1 MAIDPNTG
9 IDPQNPFDLPVGG
22 TTAVKAPSPLKG
34 APGTAPPPA
43 GFDQQFTS
51 AGPLPVGTMPMAP
64 QAPGPDFTFPDSL
77 PTGGVPTPPTIPPT
91 PKDDTASSN
100 NTGTDQTSD
109 DPVAAV
115 FPGGLN
121 QQSFQQSVQSFGL
134 PSAKSLNAWWA
145 AHEAELTA
153 AGWTYVPHHNDPS
166 IVGPD
171 GQEWDMIFGAG
182 GSGARWDMHKKGVG
196 GDDLQSSI
204 ADAFGGA
211 GNFQAPQAQMPQLQP
226 GQQAFQDQLRQQIM
240 QLLSEAGQSPSI
252 DDPFL
257 RNQQQGFDRSLD
269 RQLEKFQIEQAERL
283 NAQGL
288 GSSGAADVGLEG
300 FQQQQGEASANN
312 AATLV
317 GNELTRRRQ
326 ELVQGLALAGQIGD
340 ADLTRALELEL
351 SNIDSELQTNRLNLQ
366 SNLGFAGLDLQEYI
380 QNLLS
385 RDRNEALQ
393 AANPPG
399 GG

>member
-1 MAIDPNTG
+1 
-9 IDPQNPFDLPVGG
+9 
-22 TTAVKAPSPLKG
+22 
-34 APGTAPPPA
+34 
-43 GFDQQFTS
+43 
-51 AGPLPVGTMPMAP
+51 
-64 QAPGPDFTFPDSL
+64 
-77 PTGGVPTPPTIPPT
+77 
-91 PKDDTASSN
+91 
-100 NTGTDQTSD
+100 
-109 DPVAAV
+109 
-115 FPGGLN
+115 
-121 QQSFQQSVQSFGL
+121 
-134 PSAKSLNAWWA
+134 
-145 AHEAELTA
+145 
-153 AGWTYVPHHNDPS
+153 
-166 IVGPD
+166 
-171 GQEWDMIFGAG
+171 
-182 GSGARWDMHKKGVG
+182 
-196 GDDLQSSI
+196 
-204 ADAFGGA
+204 
-211 GNFQAPQAQMPQLQP
+211 
-226 GQQAFQDQLRQQIM
+226 M

-366 SNLGFAGLDLQEYI
+366 SNLGFAGMDLQEYI

-385 RDRNEALQ
+385 ADRNEALQ
-393 AANPPG
+393 AAIPPG
-399 GG
+399 EDR